1 MAGWR
6 KWRFHYY
13 TLRWIGLDQ
22 DYLVDTE
29 ATTTTT
35 TTTIFS
41 FCSGEE
47 KREEEVQRDERTEKE
62 WKTSRGCEWALFGQN
77 TMIPWVFGAG
87 KWDQVWVWVWEWFR
101 DSDTLA
107 RSLACLLYCTDGERR

>member
-87 KWDQVWVWVWEWFR
+87 KW
-101 DSDTLA
+101 
-107 RSLACLLYCTDGERR
+107 RSSESNRSKSASKDNNGCQSA